1 MEQVAAECDHD
12 HDGYATGYQH
22 ALDYVFEYV
31 EHLALN
37 AVGCRIRA
45 DELGQKFSKAHYMGE
60 EAVLERLLEWLSEE
74 DEDDDGD
81 ELKLVAGGG

>member
-1 MEQVAAECDHD
+1 MGVECDHD

-31 EHLALN
+31 EHLAMTATSQRLT
-37 AVGCRIRA
+37 AQA
-45 DELGQKFSKAHYMGE
+45 EELKLSKQWYGGR
-60 EAVLERLLEWLSEE
+60 EAAFREVIEWISEE

-81 ELKLVAGGG
+81 RLTVTTGV